1 MDAAAVVVW
10 WIILIVALVLTV
22 LIVATIVRIV
32 EHVREIDRLAK
43 VTLPAA
49 VGIVEN
55 TAIIAAL
62 EGVLPVVGRLVAGAG
77 AIDSTSASIA
87 RRVAAVRRALSAAG
101 PD

>member
-1 MDAAAVVVW
+1 METAIVIVW
-10 WIILIVALVLTV
+10 SLTLLVALFLTV
-22 LIVATIVRIV
+22 LIVATVVRVI
-32 EHVREIDRLAK
+32 HHAREIDRLGK

-77 AIDSTSASIA
+77 VINSTSESIA
-87 RRVAAVRRALSAAG
+87 RRVAASRSSPAR
-101 PD
+101 